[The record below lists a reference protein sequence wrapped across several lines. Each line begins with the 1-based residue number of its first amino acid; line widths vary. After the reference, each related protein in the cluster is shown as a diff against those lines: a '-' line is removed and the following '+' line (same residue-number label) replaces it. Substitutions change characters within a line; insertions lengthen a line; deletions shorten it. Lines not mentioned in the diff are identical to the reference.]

1 MDDLARA
8 NDMERRFAERLSTRT
23 QPFDFGVGYFDTEY
37 PERFVSNFL
46 DVHSG
51 LDHADA
57 VVLLGE
63 ADGILG
69 GAGCPHR
76 TVVVRS
82 DALGDRIAPTF
93 AANGYRVEREV
104 ISVHRRAPDRDAD
117 LVAEEL
123 SFGQARPVILETYRR
138 NDRLP
143 GDVAQRFADQ
153 HGKYERVL
161 GTRFFGCR
169 IDGALAG
176 VCELWMDG
184 SDAMVEDVDTLEEYR
199 GRGVARSV
207 VLRAV
212 QEARAAG
219 AERVFIFADDDD
231 WPKELYAR
239 LGFDPLGRIWMFIC
253 PPAEA
258 SGPGAGARQTGGN
271 RWTG

>member
-8 NDMERRFAERLSTRT
+8 NDLERRFADHLSTRT
-23 QPFDFGVGYFDTEY
+23 QPFVFGVAYLDTEY
-37 PERFVSNFL
+37 PERFISNFL

-51 LDHADA
+51 LDRVDA
-57 VVLLGE
+57 ATLLGE
-63 ADGILG
+63 ADRILG
-69 GAGCPHR
+69 GAGCAHR

-82 DALGDRIAPTF
+82 DELGERIAPTF

-104 ISVHRRAPDRDAD
+104 ISLHRRAPDRPAD
-117 LVAEEL
+117 LVSEEL
-123 SFGQARPVILETYRR
+123 SFAEARPVVLETYRR
-138 NDRLP
+138 DERLS
-143 GDVAQRFADQ
+143 GDVAERFADQ

-169 IDGALAG
+169 IDGVLAG

-184 SDAMVEDVDTLEEYR
+184 NDAMVEDVDTLKEYR

-231 WPKELYAR
+231 WPKELYTR
-239 LGFDPLGRIWMFIC
+239 LGFDPLGRIWMFIRA
-253 PPAEA
+253 PTEA
-258 SGPGAGARQTGGN
+258 SGPEAGARQTGGSG
-271 RWTG
+271 WTG

>member
-8 NDMERRFAERLSTRT
+8 NEMERRFAERLSTHT
-23 QPFDFGVGYFDTEY
+23 QPFDHGVAYFDREY

-46 DVHSG
+46 DVHGG
-51 LDHADA
+51 LDHVDPAA
-57 VVLLGE
+57 LLGE
-63 ADGILG
+63 ADEILG

-76 TVVVRS
+76 TLVVRS
-82 DALGDRIAPTF
+82 DALGQRVAPTF
-93 AANGYRVEREV
+93 AANGYRGEREV

-117 LVAEEL
+117 LDTEEL
-123 SFGQARPVILETYRR
+123 PFALARSVILETYRR
-138 NDRLP
+138 DDRLP
-143 GDVAQRFADQ
+143 DSVAERFADQ

-161 GTRFFGCR
+161 GTRFFGAR

-184 SDAMVEDVDTLEEYR
+184 GDAMVEDVDTLEEYR

-207 VLRAV
+207 VLTAV
-212 QEARAAG
+212 REARAAD

-239 LGFDPLGRIWMFIC
+239 LGFDPLGRNWTFIR
-253 PPAEA
+253 PPEA
-258 SGPGAGARQTGGN
+258 SDPETGARQTGGN
-271 RWTG
+271 